1 VEKIVFGVQMSGEIT
16 FEDVVMVND
25 RALLE
30 YLPQGDAPVH
40 MLLDVRQVTKYP
52 MSIRAITDTT
62 AYLKHPSMGWMIN
75 VGADSPVMRSIA
87 SIVTQVAGIKLR
99 TAASIDE
106 AHEVLRRVDL
116 RLQNSEFPT
125 G

>member
-1 VEKIVFGVQMSGEIT
+1 MSGEIT